1 MTQPFT
7 ANSLAAK
14 APQTYLE
21 SERIWEATIYNI
33 LHCDMADDKQKK
45 KANLVSA

>member
-7 ANSLAAK
+7 ANSLATK
-14 APQTYLE
+14 APKTYLE

-45 KANLVSA
+45 KANFVPA